1 MSALLLRAM
10 TTLTRAPAGA
20 YEDNLTLRMQSCYV
34 RFREAISVSERQ
46 ALLEELLAQ
55 HGALLVQTILR
66 KKLVARYAED
76 VLEVQQQVHFKL
88 LARLRSTTEEPLQD
102 FPAYVA
108 VVAYNTCAEWQR
120 QRQPRRHA
128 LKNRLRYLLTH
139 TEGLALWEAQPRV
152 WWCGRNRW
160 IGLEKPAAPA
170 QLSAYRSGLPRIT
183 ALRELVDALFSR
195 LNCPVEL
202 DDLVNLLSEVLGIA
216 DEASS
221 LDDTAETADT
231 RPSIATIV
239 ERRAFLQ
246 TLWNEIKQLPLP
258 QRRALLLNLRDQ
270 NCGNQ
275 LALFHL
281 TGVASL
287 RELAQTLEFTLEE
300 FAELW
305 NQLPIDDLSLA
316 ARFNLTRQ
324 QIINLRLAARR
335 RLARHLGPA

>member
-1 MSALLLRAM
+1 MNALLLRAM
-10 TTLTRAPAGA
+10 TTLTSALAGA
-20 YEDNLTLRMQSCYV
+20 FEDNITIRMQSCYV

-46 ALLEELLAQ
+46 TLLEELLAQ
-55 HGALLVQTILR
+55 HGSLLVQMILR
-66 KKLVARYAED
+66 KKLVARHAED
-76 VLEVQQQVHFKL
+76 FLEVQQQVHFKL

-139 TEGLALWEAQPRV
+139 TEGLALWETQPRV
-152 WWCGRNRW
+152 WWCGRKEWMGR
-160 IGLEKPAAPA
+160 EKAADPSQLNACRSSLLPA
-170 QLSAYRSGLPRIT
+170 T
-183 ALRELVDALFSR
+183 ALRELVHASFSR
-195 LNCPVEL
+195 MNCPVEL
-202 DDLVNLLSEVLGIA
+202 DDLVNMLTEVLGIA
-216 DEASS
+216 DEACS
-221 LDDTAETADT
+221 LNDASEIADT
-231 RPSIATIV
+231 RPSIAAAV

-246 TLWNEIKQLPLP
+246 SLWSEIKQLPLP

-287 RELAQTLEFTLEE
+287 RELAQTLECTLEE

-316 ARFNLTRQ
+316 ARFNVTRQ

-335 RLARHLGPA
+335 RLARHLGQT

>member
-1 MSALLLRAM
+1 M
-10 TTLTRAPAGA
+10 TTLTSAPTGA
-20 YEDNLTLRMQSCYV
+20 FEDNLTLRMQSCYL
-34 RFREAISVSERQ
+34 RFREAISASERQ
-46 ALLEELLAQ
+46 GLLDELLAQ
-55 HGALLVQTILR
+55 HGTLLVQRILR
-66 KKLVARYAED
+66 KKLVAYHTED
-76 VLEVQQQVHFKL
+76 FLEVQQQVHFRL

-108 VVAYNTCAEWQR
+108 VVTYNTCAEWQR

-152 WWCGRNRW
+152 WWCGRKEW
-160 IGLEKPAAPA
+160 TGSKKSADPA
-170 QLSAYRSGLPRIT
+170 QLNASRPSLPKGT
-183 ALRELVDALFSR
+183 ALRELANAFFSR
-195 LNCPVEL
+195 VNCPIEL
-202 DDLVNLLSEVLGIA
+202 DDLVNVLTEVLGIA
-216 DEASS
+216 DETTS
-221 LDDTAETADT
+221 LDDKPEIADT
-231 RPSIATIV
+231 QPSIDTAV

-246 TLWNEIKQLPLP
+246 TLWSEIKQLPVP

-300 FAELW
+300 FAEIW

-316 ARFNLTRQ
+316 ARFNVTRQ

-335 RLARHLGPA
+335 RLARHLGQT

>member
-1 MSALLLRAM
+1 MTRLTSAP
-10 TTLTRAPAGA
+10 TGA
-20 YEDNLTLRMQSCYV
+20 FEDNITVRMQSCYL
-34 RFREAISVSERQ
+34 RFREAIFASERQ
-46 ALLEELLAQ
+46 VLLDELLAQ
-55 HGALLVQTILR
+55 HGTLLVQTILR
-66 KKLVARYAED
+66 KKLAAYHTED
-76 VLEVQQQVHFKL
+76 FLEIQQQVHFKL

-120 QRQPRRHA
+120 QRQPRRRA

-152 WWCGRNRW
+152 WWCGRKEW
-160 IGLEKPAAPA
+160 AGYKKSADPA
-170 QLSAYRSGLPRIT
+170 QLNACRSSLPRGT
-183 ALRELVDALFSR
+183 ALRELANTFFSR
-195 LNCPVEL
+195 VNCPVEL
-202 DDLVNLLSEVLGIA
+202 DDLVNVLTEVLGIA
-216 DEASS
+216 DETTG
-221 LDDTAETADT
+221 LDDKPEIADT
-231 RPSIATIV
+231 RPSIDTAV
-239 ERRAFLQ
+239 ERRAFLH
-246 TLWNEIKQLPLP
+246 TLWSEIKQLPVP

-300 FAELW
+300 FAEIW

-316 ARFNLTRQ
+316 ARLNLTRQ

-335 RLARHLGPA
+335 RLARHLGQT